1 MSRIYRS
8 IYKYNT
14 RQNIVGKD
22 IHHLNL
28 NHNDNRLTNLIA
40 LDKQVHKRLHQF
52 FLTCERLDILEK
64 FKKDHVI
71 KYYSK
76 SNYTA
81 VKDRWIN
88 VENYIKRFD
97 IMQLRQQIIQE
108 TPILMQELD
117 KAIKIRDK
125 HLIIKF

>member
-1 MSRIYRS
+1 MSRKYRD
-8 IYKYNT
+8 IYKYNIHT
-14 RQNIVGKD
+14 DIKNKD

-28 NHNDNRLTNLIA
+28 NHNDNKLTNLIA

-97 IMQLRQQIIQE
+97 IMQLRQQVIRE

-117 KAIKIRDK
+117 NALKIRDR
-125 HLIIKF
+125 HLTIKI